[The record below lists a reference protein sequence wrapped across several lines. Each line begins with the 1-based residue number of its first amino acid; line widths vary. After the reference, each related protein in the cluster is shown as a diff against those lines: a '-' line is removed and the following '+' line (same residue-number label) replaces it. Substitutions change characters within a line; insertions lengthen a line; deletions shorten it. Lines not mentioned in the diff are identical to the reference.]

1 MDRIVI
7 YSSIYHFHCVI
18 LWRRQ
23 EWAAKLF
30 TSFSTKH
37 YQVMMQLPYEQLQ
50 ESSRCLDYKIQKLK
64 HVGCVCKFLTIKN
77 VYCCNLEKLLQEY
90 SPTHDQ
96 CFLVFY
102 SSGGVVF
109 KGCFSQWYLFFQKLK
124 GLELPNNMISSF
136 LRSTRNLSSVHSG
149 SGGTGGPPVSSSE
162 TGRGESVLRSLLEPG
177 SDCWRYPLKESHWAA
192 MTSTMHRS
200 CHSATH

>member
-1 MDRIVI
+1 MSR
-7 YSSIYHFHCVI
+7 
-18 LWRRQ
+18 
-23 EWAAKLF
+23 
-30 TSFSTKH
+30 
-37 YQVMMQLPYEQLQ
+37 LQ
-50 ESSRCLDYKIQKLK
+50 NTEIK
-64 HVGCVCKFLTIKN
+64 HVGCVCNFLTIKN
-77 VYCCNLEKLLQEY
+77 VYCCNFFLTLNVYTSVSVQAVSCCVDLEKLLQEY

-102 SSGGVVF
+102 SSGGVFF

-124 GLELPNNMISSF
+124 GLKLPNNMISSF

-200 CHSATH
+200 CHSATHCVPELPRLNF